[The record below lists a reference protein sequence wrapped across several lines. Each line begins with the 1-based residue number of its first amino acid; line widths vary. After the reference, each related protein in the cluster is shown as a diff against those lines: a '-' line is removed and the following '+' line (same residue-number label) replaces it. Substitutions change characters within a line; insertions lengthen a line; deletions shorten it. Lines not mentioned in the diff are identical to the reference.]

1 MKYYNV
7 CVISIVVLGEYTLT
21 KSVVACVNIMT
32 TN

>member
-7 CVISIVVLGEYTLT
+7 YVISIVVLGEYTLT
-21 KSVVACVNIMT
+21 KSVVARVNIMT